1 MVAVLKFLAALLSA
15 VPALARVAGEVRRM
29 MRERE
34 AARQQEE
41 KDARNEAA
49 IREAQKALEPKEGGK

>member
-15 VPALARVAGEVRRM
+15 VPALTRAAAEVRRM
-29 MRERE
+29 LQERE
-34 AARQQEE
+34 AERLRAE

-49 IREAQKALEPKEGGK
+49 IREAQKALTKEDLP